1 MQHTNVWTSTNDETQ
16 TKLKRTSDSITK
28 DTNEGLNS
36 GKEKKSK
43 VATILDFSRRS
54 TLVSQKELNSMIQNL
69 VINASLP
76 FSLVE
81 HEDFKKLVTVG
92 YNGCRVLTR
101 KTLMKNIMVQHEN
114 LIQTMKDAFSK
125 VEYLTTTAD
134 CWSIF
139 KRSYL
144 GITCHWINPI
154 TLERVS
160 CLLAIKRFK
169 GSHTYDILAKTMES
183 VYLYFNI
190 SDKVIYTTTDN
201 GSNFVKSFQ

>member
-1 MQHTNVWTSTNDETQ
+1 
-16 TKLKRTSDSITK
+16 
-28 DTNEGLNS
+28 
-36 GKEKKSK
+36 
-43 VATILDFSRRS
+43 
-54 TLVSQKELNSMIQNL
+54 MIQNL

-92 YNGCRVLTR
+92 YNGCHVLTR

-139 KRSYL
+139 KRC
-144 GITCHWINPI
+144 GIKII
-154 TLERVS
+154 
-160 CLLAIKRFK
+160 
-169 GSHTYDILAKTMES
+169 IL
-183 VYLYFNI
+183 YI
-190 SDKVIYTTTDN
+190 
-201 GSNFVKSFQ
+201 